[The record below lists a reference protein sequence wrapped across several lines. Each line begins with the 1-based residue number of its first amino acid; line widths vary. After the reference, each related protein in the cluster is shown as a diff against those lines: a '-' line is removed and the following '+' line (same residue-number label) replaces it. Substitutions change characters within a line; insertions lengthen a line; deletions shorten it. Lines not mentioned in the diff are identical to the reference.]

1 MWRAEHLDHPE
12 FVATSQAL
20 ESSLLLGPQDWSV
33 YNDSC
38 SQGTYTTRLMMT
50 GCSDDEF
57 TCSDGS
63 CVSMSVRCDGKMDCQ
78 DGTDEAE
85 CKLLGHSLG
94 YNKNLVPP
102 PAKSG
107 EKLSVNFDVKIF
119 EIVHINEIDNE
130 IEIKFETTR
139 SWFDRRLTYHNMME
153 NSKNKISSSD
163 RKTIWAPWIIF
174 QNFAGSDKNQRT
186 DIPDALRIIINPY
199 FNFTIGENNNM
210 HNTHLFKGSENE
222 LKHVKERRTAWLCD
236 FQMEWYPFDIQSC
249 TMQFIIQDD
258 SVIFWPKSVT
268 YSGPKELPQ
277 HYVHDV
283 KICSGTVEGSQGVIV
298 EIILGRPLFS
308 SFLTTT
314 LPTVMLII
322 ISQLATY
329 FSKGYLDMVIQ
340 VNLTVLLVLATL

>member
-12 FVATSQAL
+12 FLATSQAL
-20 ESSLLLGPQDWSV
+20 ESSLLLGPHDWSV

-38 SQGTYTTRLMMT
+38 SQGTYNTRLLMT

-63 CVSMSVRCDGKMDCQ
+63 CLGMSVRCDGKMDCE

-85 CKLLGHSLG
+85 CKALVRSLG

-102 PAKSG
+102 PAKRG
-107 EKLSVNFDVKIF
+107 EKLSVSFDVKII
-119 EIVHINEIDNE
+119 EIVQINEIDNE
-130 IEIKFETTR
+130 IQIKFESTR
-139 SWFDRRLTYHNMME
+139 SWVDRRLTYQNMMAKG
-153 NSKNKISSSD
+153 KNIISSSD

-174 QNFAGSDKNQRT
+174 QNIAGNDKLFKT
-186 DIPDALRIIINPY
+186 DVPTVKSIVLDPN
-199 FNFTIGENNNM
+199 FNFTIGDNTNM
-210 HNTHLFKGSENE
+210 HNVHLFKGSENNIQY
-222 LKHVKERRTAWLCD
+222 VKERRVAWLCD

-249 TMQFIIQDD
+249 TMQFRIQDD
-258 SVIFWPKSVT
+258 SISFVPKSVT
-268 YSGPKELPQ
+268 YKGPNELPQ
-277 HYVHDV
+277 HYVHVV
-283 KICSGTVEGSQGVIV
+283 KMCSATIEGSQGIIV

-329 FSKGYLDMVIQ
+329 FSGDYLEMVIQ